1 MYLDNTFDN
10 TLYTNM
16 YHCVPRILFIFLEHS
31 GTDGACG
38 RRKWDFFPPP
48 FYLGYIAKM
57 VPRAAGFIFSKRIY
71 EVAHVLLSKATCYR
85 QLLPR

>member
-1 MYLDNTFDN
+1 
-10 TLYTNM
+10 M
-16 YHCVPRILFIFLEHS
+16 YHCVKLGFYSSSWSTVGLMVRVGEESEIFS
-31 GTDGACG
+31 S
-38 RRKWDFFPPP
+38 P